1 MARSGRACI
10 RVGDCRGT
18 IALCFADKPCGT
30 VPFTDRMHLPPPAP
44 MKSKRRFASSG
55 PMPTDEAEDEEF
67 VTEQEVTRLKEN
79 DYFGDRSLVG
89 MWTT

>member
-1 MARSGRACI
+1 
-10 RVGDCRGT
+10 
-18 IALCFADKPCGT
+18 
-30 VPFTDRMHLPPPAP
+30 

-55 PMPTDEAEDEEF
+55 PMPTDDAEDEEF